1 MWKDR
6 IIDIKK
12 EKGISTREIADRSG
26 VSVDT
31 IHRITRRE
39 NVDSIRLDTL
49 TDIVEK
55 GLGVEL
61 WEIFS
66 APMQAEITALKA
78 EVASLKDE
86 LLDLMRERIKAGG

>member
-6 IIDIKK
+6 IVDIKK
-12 EKGISTREIADRSG
+12 EKGISTREIAERSG

-61 WEIFS
+61 WEVFS
-66 APMQAEITALKA
+66 APMQAEIAALK
-78 EVASLKDE
+78 EENTKLKDE
-86 LLDLMRERIKAGG
+86 LLDLMREMLHKTK

>member
-1 MWKDR
+1 MWRDR
-6 IIDIKK
+6 VIEIKK
-12 EKGISTREIADRSG
+12 EKGLTTREISERSG

-49 TDIVEK
+49 TDIAER

-66 APMQAEITALKA
+66 APMQSEIAALKEENA
-78 EVASLKDE
+78 KLKDE
-86 LLDLMRERIKAGG
+86 LLALMREMLHKAK

>member
-1 MWKDR
+1 MWRDR
-6 IIDIKK
+6 VIEIKK
-12 EKGISTREIADRSG
+12 EKGLTTREISDRSG

-49 TDIVEK
+49 TDIAER

-66 APMQAEITALKA
+66 APMQSEIAALKEENA
-78 EVASLKDE
+78 KLKDE
-86 LLDLMRERIKAGG
+86 LLDLMREMLHKTK

>member
-1 MWKDR
+1 MWRDR
-6 IIDIKK
+6 VIEIKK
-12 EKGISTREIADRSG
+12 EKGLTTREISERSG

-49 TDIVEK
+49 TDIAER

-66 APMQAEITALKA
+66 APMQSEIAALKEENA
-78 EVASLKDE
+78 KLKDE
-86 LLDLMRERIKAGG
+86 LLALMREMLHKTK